1 MNAITIRPPKEDE
14 VALSPEE
21 RRVAIREGFQAVGT
35 PSWHPAIVQNFS
47 LMSAQL
53 HRKAALS

>member
-1 MNAITIRPPKEDE
+1 MTAITIRPPREDE
-14 VALSPEE
+14 VPLSQDE
-21 RRVAIREGFQAVGT
+21 RRVAIREGHQSIEV
-35 PSWHPAIVQNFS
+35 PKWHPAVAQSFS